1 MRNLAFQLQT
11 TGVSSAS
18 SVPFPLMSLLYHG
31 NFKFARYS
39 KIDAMAMALIT
50 MQSAAAAKTSI

>member
-1 MRNLAFQLQT
+1 APDDWGFQCEQC
-11 TGVSSAS
+11 S
-18 SVPFPLMSLLYHG
+18 FPLMSLLYHG